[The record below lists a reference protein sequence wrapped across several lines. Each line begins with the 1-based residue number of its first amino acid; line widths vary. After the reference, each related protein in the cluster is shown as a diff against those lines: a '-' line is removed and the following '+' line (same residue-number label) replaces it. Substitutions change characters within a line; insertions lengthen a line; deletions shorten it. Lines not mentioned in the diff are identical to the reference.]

1 MPAWEHKHYR
11 LPGGAL
17 PLSTPAMLRQRA
29 GGRSPA
35 AEAVL
40 CAMVESTQVDFD
52 NALRIESRYF
62 VKPPSIQCTEK
73 AVFHSERRFFNDLR
87 DFSKSRC
94 NVVIFHAICSHQLHF
109 VMDFADSGIPIV
121 TCLVS
126 KLL

>member
-1 MPAWEHKHYR
+1 MPLLLEGDIERREALHRPAARHRRQRCRTRGTRPGQACCAGVGAQNYR

-62 VKPPSIQCTEK
+62 CQTAINPVHRKGS
-73 AVFHSERRFFNDLR
+73 
-87 DFSKSRC
+87 FS
-94 NVVIFHAICSHQLHF
+94 L
-109 VMDFADSGIPIV
+109 
-121 TCLVS
+121 
-126 KLL
+126 